1 MTSLSFPTR
10 KQKWLYCFAAYLLFL
25 LPLARIVYIHRASL
39 SLVDLAAYSDISLL
53 LSKGCNPYPD
63 HVELLTLLPPQ
74 RDVPIIYPGQMVF
87 FALPGFL
94 WGNAVQI
101 GYLLLNIVT
110 VFFLTGL
117 TLVKACGYEWNDLW
131 KPGRKQFLYSLC
143 CFCFFSSSNAM
154 NTWRLGQISII
165 LTLCL
170 YGMLWGPAL
179 RFLQTFLFAFVA
191 VTKYSVLP
199 VFAPLLFFKGH
210 WKLCISAFSLFVL
223 LSISPVF
230 CGNDLK
236 EVYLGYFEATKVLF
250 QPGHCNNFAGSPMMS
265 QLGFFRSSGINT
277 FLKIVFICPALWLF
291 WRERKTRYVSDT
303 MLMLAFSL
311 TMLISYH
318 SIQDMSFFFPL
329 FFIRLFAFFKEKK
342 WLFFGITAMFVL
354 FLVVPGNLF
363 MKISSA
369 IGGIPGAGSF
379 IILAEKPYGQPFHH
393 VFPLLPFYSLALFFW
408 SLYLYL
414 RVEEPYRFYLP
425 VPAAVAHSGGS
436 GSDSEIAGMNSQA

>member
-1 MTSLSFPTR
+1 MTSIVLSQK
-10 KQKWLYCFAAYLLFL
+10 KQKWLYCFASYLLFL
-25 LPLARIVYIHRASL
+25 LPLARIVYVQVKQRMF
-39 SLVDLAAYSDISLL
+39 LVDFAAYSNVSLL
-53 LSKGCNPYPD
+53 LSKGCNPFPD
-63 HVELLTLLPPQ
+63 HFELLTLLPPQ
-74 RDVPIIYPGQMVF
+74 RSDVPIVYPGQMVF

-101 GYLLLNIVT
+101 GYLLLNTVT

-131 KPGRKQFLYSLC
+131 RPGRKQFLYSLC
-143 CFCFFSSSNAM
+143 CFCFFSSANAM
-154 NTWRLGQISII
+154 NTMRLGQISVI

-170 YGMLWGPAL
+170 YGMFWGPPL
-179 RFLQTFLFAFVA
+179 RLLQTFLFAFVA

-210 WKLCISAFSLFVL
+210 WKLCISAFSLFIL
-223 LSISPVF
+223 FSISPVF

-236 EVYLGYFEATKVLF
+236 EVYLGYFEATKLLF
-250 QPGHCNNFAGSPMMS
+250 QPGYCNYYGEAPMMCH
-265 QLGFFRSSGINT
+265 LGFFKSSGINT

-291 WRERKTRYVSDT
+291 WRERKTHYLSDT

-318 SIQDMSFFFPL
+318 SVQDMSFFFPL
-329 FFIRLFAFFKEKK
+329 FFIRLFAFFKEKN
-342 WLFFGITAMFVL
+342 WLFFCITALFVL
-354 FLVVPGNLF
+354 FLIIPGNLF
-363 MKISSA
+363 MNVSSA

-379 IILAEKPYGQPFHH
+379 ILLAETPYGQSFHH
-393 VFPLLPFYSLALFFW
+393 VFPLLPFYCIALVFW

-414 RVEEPYRFYLP
+414 RVDEPYRFYLP
-425 VPAAVAHSGGS
+425 VPGRS
-436 GSDSEIAGMNSQA
+436 GSDSEFAGMNSQA